1 MPVTI
6 LKKEYRLVKAIVLF
20 KKFLLY
26 TNFIGWFNYQK
37 STESTDRIKND
48 ADISRRVRAI
58 DETRTCTTRIGKS
71 I

>member
-26 TNFIGWFNYQK
+26 TNFIG
-37 STESTDRIKND
+37 
-48 ADISRRVRAI
+48 
-58 DETRTCTTRIGKS
+58 
-71 I
+71 